1 MGIYI
6 GSTEIT
12 DIKHG
17 NTEINS
23 VWVGSTQVWT
33 RGITFPNFYY
43 YTRQNY
49 SYGTYRDTWE
59 AGFNENRVGIGAG
72 VSYYGSISPSNVW
85 TKSALINS
93 SDPTPYIDQIMYRK
107 VHGTA
112 NSANIERV
120 YLRVTE
126 PVQNNGWT
134 TMKISQPNGD
144 TSLSRTSASYTYGSA
159 STMWTWDVNSNPFGT
174 TTDAGAST
182 GDTITVSWT

>member
-1 MGIYI
+1 MPIFHG
-6 GSTEIT
+6 GTEIT

-33 RGITFPNFYY
+33 RGVTFPNFYL

-49 SYGTYRDTWE
+49 SYGTYIDTYE
-59 AGFNENRVGIGAG
+59 AGFNENWVGSGAG
-72 VSYYGSISPSNVW
+72 RSYFGSISPSNAW

-93 SDPTPYIDQIMYRK
+93 SDPTPYIDQIMYSK

-112 NSANIERV
+112 TSTDTERV
-120 YLRVTE
+120 TLRVTE

-159 STMWTWDVNSNPFGT
+159 STVWTWDVNSNPFGT